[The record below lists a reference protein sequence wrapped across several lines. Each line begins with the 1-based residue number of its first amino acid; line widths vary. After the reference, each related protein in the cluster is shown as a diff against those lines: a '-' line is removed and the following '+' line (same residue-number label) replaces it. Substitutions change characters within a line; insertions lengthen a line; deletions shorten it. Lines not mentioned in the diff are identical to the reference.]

1 MIIFLSYQW
10 EQYKNKM
17 QECCGKFKL
26 WQFVLRCDIHMA
38 MLTILMECHDNETE
52 LAQTLAVLV
61 SGAVE
66 GVVSDVIVL
75 DHGSRD
81 GSIRV
86 ADAAGCRFLSSWDM
100 RDVIRSARGEWLLL
114 LEPGARPAAGWIDET
129 AEYRAEHRTGA
140 LRAVARVQA
149 ALSETHRPAPGGSGA
164 GVPRQQAP
172 GSSAGAARNEPD
184 GHGNGACRQETQDRA
199 GARLGLQAEPLT
211 PEAFR
216 QK

>member
-1 MIIFLSYQW
+1 MQ
-10 EQYKNKM
+10 QY
-17 QECCGKFKL
+17 CGKFKL

-129 AEYRAEHRTGA
+129 AEYIALNTAPARFAPSRVHRQPFLKRIARRPAA
-140 LRAVARVQA
+140 LEQGFLVSKRQA
-149 ALSETHRPAPGGSGA
+149 AALARPGMSLTGMATGLAVKKLKTELAPA
-164 GVPRQQAP
+164 WVFKPNR
-172 GSSAGAARNEPD
+172 
-184 GHGNGACRQETQDRA
+184 
-199 GARLGLQAEPLT
+199 
-211 PEAFR
+211 
-216 QK
+216 